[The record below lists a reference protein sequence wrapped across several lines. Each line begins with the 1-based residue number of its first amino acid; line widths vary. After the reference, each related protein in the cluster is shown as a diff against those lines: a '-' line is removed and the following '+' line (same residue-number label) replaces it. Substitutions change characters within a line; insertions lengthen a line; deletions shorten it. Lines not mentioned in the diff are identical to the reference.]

1 MLCKKV
7 LFAVVLAS
15 VLAAPLAS
23 ASTGVSCLIEA
34 RFQSS
39 MNISAA
45 PQGKHIVH
53 VVKTVAAYDDTQARN
68 DFNDCAT
75 RFKKGVRIQFSSDAI
90 LNKRRGA
97 TIWLNYVY
105 GDDRGGA
112 RWEHYT
118 VIDKHIFKERQ
129 NGILR

>member
-1 MLCKKV
+1 MRNKV
-7 LFAVVLAS
+7 LLGMT
-15 VLAAPLAS
+15 LWLILTAPLAS

-34 RFQSS
+34 RFENRV
-39 MNISAA
+39 NIAA
-45 PQGKHIVH
+45 ASKGKQLVNIAKVL
-53 VVKTVAAYDDTQARN
+53 AAHNDTQARN

-75 RFKKGVRIQFSSDAI
+75 RFKKGVQVQFGSDAV
-90 LNKRRGA
+90 LNQRRG
-97 TIWLNYVY
+97 TKIWLNYVY

-118 VIDKHIFKERQ
+118 VIDKHTFKERQ